1 MLHKT
6 INTLVRYIF
15 SLISSYYR
23 NTKVDIIMLNMDTV
37 FMKQNPSWFVLFF
50 PFQSATVF
58 RFYSLSNWVS

>member
-37 FMKQNPSWFVLFF
+37 FMKQNPS
-50 PFQSATVF
+50 
-58 RFYSLSNWVS
+58 